1 MNARIVSITLAAAL
15 VLGGCATASF
25 SYGRDFNS
33 ANVGKIV
40 KGKTTSADLQ
50 QLEGDPFTKTRVSDT
65 EETWLYTYTVSESK
79 AHNFIVVANVN
90 TTTSQKTLNVV
101 LDHGVV
107 TNFTFTEGAGPAGNG
122 TATVP

>member
-1 MNARIVSITLAAAL
+1 MNGRIVSIIVAAAL
-15 VLGGCATASF
+15 VGGCATASF

-33 ANVGKIV
+33 ANVSKIV
-40 KGKTTSADLQ
+40 KGKTTATELQ

-79 AHNFIVVANVN
+79 AHNFIVVANVSTN
-90 TTTSQKTLNVV
+90 TSQKTLNVV
-101 LDHGVV
+101 LDNGVV
-107 TNFTFTEGAGPAGNG
+107 TTYTLTEGAGPAGNG